1 LAFAEPIFN
10 RVGCH
15 TLSLSLDQLRR
26 EKITLLRY
34 KIQHLLNFKD
44 ISLSGKF
51 FQRSY
56 SASLLAGMFC
66 LFALLTGCDFI
77 KEAFSNNSA
86 TNKELPPL
94 VAPILFNTVEA
105 DKWLSSM
112 QILPPDSPWNTKI
125 ATSQIHP
132 DSDLMIESVGAELA
146 LKFNLDMGFVIVPP
160 NQPKVDVVLGEWA
173 AESDKGPYPI
183 PPNAPIE
190 NWPLNG
196 ETLEHIQEF
205 GSGDRHVIVVDP
217 LNNKLYELGEVYKK
231 KGVWSASVAVNFDLN
246 TNRARPKF
254 WTSAD
259 ASGLPIFPAVIRFDE
274 LERGQVNHAMRFT
287 VEKSRR
293 AFVHPASH
301 FASQLTDRKYPAMG
315 QRFRLKATA
324 NLNGLSPHAL
334 AVAKGLQE
342 YGMFVADNGGNWRLS
357 VAPDSR
363 IKGLNDLSRF
373 KGKDFE
379 VIAE

>member
-1 LAFAEPIFN
+1 MCTI
-10 RVGCH
+10 
-15 TLSLSLDQLRR
+15 
-26 EKITLLRY
+26 
-34 KIQHLLNFKD
+34 
-44 ISLSGKF
+44 
-51 FQRSY
+51 
-56 SASLLAGMFC
+56 
-66 LFALLTGCDFI
+66 LTSCDFVRQ
-77 KEAFSNNSA
+77 AFSRDSPS
-86 TNKELPPL
+86 NKELPPL

-105 DKWLSSM
+105 DRWLASM

-125 ATSQIHP
+125 DASPVHR
-132 DSDLMIESVGAELA
+132 DSDLMIDSVGAELS
-146 LKFNLDMGFVIVPP
+146 LKFNLDMGFVIIPP
-160 NQPKVDVVLGEWA
+160 NQPKVEVILGEWA
-173 AESDKGPYPI
+173 RESDIGPYPI

-190 NWPLNG
+190 GWPFTG
-196 ETLEHIQEF
+196 GALEHVQEF
-205 GSGDRHVIVVDP
+205 GAGDRHVILVDP
-217 LNNKLYELGEVYKK
+217 INNKLYELGEVYRKN
-231 KGVWSASVAVNFDLN
+231 GVWSASVAVNFDLN

-259 ASGLPIFPAVIRFDE
+259 ASGMPIFPSVIRFDE
-274 LERGQVNHAMRFT
+274 VERGQVNHAMRFT

-301 FASQLTDRKYPAMG
+301 FASQLTDRKFPAMG

-324 NLNGLSPHAL
+324 NLSGLSPHAL
-334 AVAKGLQE
+334 AVAKGLQN